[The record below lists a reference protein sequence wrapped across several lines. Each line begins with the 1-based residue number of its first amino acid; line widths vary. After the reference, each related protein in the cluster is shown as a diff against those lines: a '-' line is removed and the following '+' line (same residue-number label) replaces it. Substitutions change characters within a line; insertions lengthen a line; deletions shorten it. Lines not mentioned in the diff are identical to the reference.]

1 MALPKSS
8 QQHTRGILRSLLS
21 SSSITLPFGSTE
33 HLDDVI
39 LHLPVSCGD
48 FTDFSCSREHVLN
61 AGEAIQGK
69 RYLPPGFLHFP
80 IGYAG
85 RASSIVV
92 SGTPVVRPKGQF
104 RNALGEVVYG
114 LSPARPSG
122 PSAAMVSA
130 PPPHLGAIMRSGRI
144 SPCLG
149 VKAPMSVPHG
159 TDVHYTAST
168 SATVHFHFLLTPKFS
183 LLLLS
188 AVEPR
193 KHFPSYISMA
203 TYKQAL

>member
-1 MALPKSS
+1 MW
-8 QQHTRGILRSLLS
+8 
-21 SSSITLPFGSTE
+21 
-33 HLDDVI
+33 
-39 LHLPVSCGD
+39 
-48 FTDFSCSREHVLN
+48 
-61 AGEAIQGK
+61 
-69 RYLPPGFLHFP
+69 
-80 IGYAG
+80 
-85 RASSIVV
+85 
-92 SGTPVVRPKGQF
+92 
-104 RNALGEVVYG
+104 G
-114 LSPARPSG
+114 LSTPPPPG

-203 TYKQAL
+203 TYKQAFTLSKTEVKHALPPGSVQLFGTLSSLFAVSRTDYWHSDRGLEVDGRGDQVWLFPKPSSDPADPLV